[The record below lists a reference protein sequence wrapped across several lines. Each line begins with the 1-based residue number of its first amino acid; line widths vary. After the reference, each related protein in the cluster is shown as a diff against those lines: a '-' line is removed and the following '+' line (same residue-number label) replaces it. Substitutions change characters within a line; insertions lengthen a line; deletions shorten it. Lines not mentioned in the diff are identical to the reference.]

1 AFLGDDLAGP
11 ADLGP
16 DSGHH
21 PWPLRK
27 AASVTVRIEAD
38 WLGHEDLQRLLA
50 ILGSAG
56 EEARIAGGA
65 VRNALIGEKVAD
77 IDIATTCLPNEVSR
91 RSDSDNLRTVP
102 TDIANGTVTVIAGRT
117 GYELSTLRE
126 DVATAGRRA
135 QVRSGRD
142 WKADACR

>member
-1 AFLGDDLAGP
+1 AGRGRRFGAVPAQPGRGRQRVRSTARFPVRSGQPPARKPGTRRTDAAFLGDDLAGP

-65 VRNALIGEKVAD
+65 VRNALIGEKV
-77 IDIATTCLPNEVSR
+77 
-91 RSDSDNLRTVP
+91 
-102 TDIANGTVTVIAGRT
+102 
-117 GYELSTLRE
+117 
-126 DVATAGRRA
+126 
-135 QVRSGRD
+135 
-142 WKADACR
+142 